1 MFTMKNL
8 TNSIFTIVN
17 GLTVIMDRMFT
28 AVGFMLVV
36 CALSLAWFALLEA
49 DEVKRQGTKP
59 VVGRGR

>member
-1 MFTMKNL
+1 MFTMDNL

-17 GLTVIMDRMFT
+17 GLTVIVDRMFT
-28 AVGFMLVV
+28 AVGFMLVI

>member
-1 MFTMKNL
+1 MENL

>member
-1 MFTMKNL
+1 MFTMENL

>member
-1 MFTMKNL
+1 MENL

-17 GLTVIMDRMFT
+17 GLTVIVDRMFT
-28 AVGFMLVV
+28 AVGFMLIV

>member
-1 MFTMKNL
+1 MFTMENL

-17 GLTVIMDRMFT
+17 GLIVVVDRTFT
-28 AVGFMLVV
+28 AVGFMLVI

>member
-1 MFTMKNL
+1 MDNL

-17 GLTVIMDRMFT
+17 GLTVIVDRMFT
-28 AVGFMLVV
+28 AVGFMLVI